1 MEQQMFTIQPEAFD
15 TSLLPAQA
23 RVPGTPEFREAV
35 NAFLLNAFK
44 GFGGQASV
52 MVSDEQIAVSWNPEP
67 TRAGPLQFIVGK
79 LQQGERAEG
88 IQLLNLLLTRE
99 PDNVDVL
106 YNLGMALSDA
116 GKLDLAET
124 HLRRAVELSPDFA
137 NALVALGIAL
147 ARQQR
152 DAEAKTFLERAVML
166 EPNNLWV
173 RRNLGVILIKQREHE
188 EAAQHLQM
196 AVKLQ
201 PGDQGSWLA
210 LGDAYR
216 LSGQS
221 SKAQEAYK
229 RAVALNPHNDLAEAA
244 MKGSSQL
251 AGATFQSKT
260 GGQPRP
266 DAIEYCAAA
275 IKRFS
280 GMSQEEVKKI
290 GAEIAILGRSGFDVN
305 NPAKRYQ
312 LKSMEGDFSGL
323 QLVCHMY
330 VAFQMIAPGA
340 DVGFDLSRE
349 YEMAKAGF

>member
-1 MEQQMFTIQPEAFD
+1 MEQQTFTIQPRAFD
-15 TSLLPAQA
+15 TSLLPGHA
-23 RVPGTPEFREAV
+23 RTPGTPEFREAV
-35 NAFLLNAFK
+35 NAFLLKAFE
-44 GFGGQASV
+44 GFGGQSRV
-52 MVSDEQIAVSWNPEP
+52 MVSDEQIRVSWNPEA
-67 TRAGPLQFIVGK
+67 TRSGPLQIIVGK
-79 LQQGERAEG
+79 LQRGERAEG

-106 YNLGMALSDA
+106 CNLGMALSDA

-152 DAEAKTFLERAVML
+152 DTEAKTFLERAVAL

-173 RRNLGVILIKQREHE
+173 RRNLGVILLKQRQYGDAAKHLR
-188 EAAQHLQM
+188 EAVALQ
-196 AVKLQ
+196 A
-201 PGDQGSWLA
+201 GDQGSWLA

-216 LSGQS
+216 LDGQPT
-221 SKAQEAYK
+221 KAQEAYK
-229 RAVALNPHNDLAEAA
+229 RAIAINPHNELAEAA

-251 AGATFQSKT
+251 AGAAFENKT
-260 GGQPRP
+260 GGAPRP

-280 GMSQEEVKKI
+280 KMSHEEVKKI
-290 GAEIAILGRSGFDVN
+290 AGEIAILGRSGFGVN
-305 NPAKRYQ
+305 NPSKRYQ
-312 LKSMEGDFSGL
+312 IKSMEGDFSGL
-323 QLVCHMY
+323 QLVCYMY
-330 VAFQMIAPGA
+330 VAFQMIAPGS